1 MLLVK
6 HLNFLNGGIEL
17 HVSLR
22 LLVLIVFVLGA
33 TTACAGFILFLLK

>member
-6 HLNFLNGGIEL
+6 HLHFLNGDIEL
-17 HVSLR
+17 HGTVR